1 MAAEHLVAGGRFER
15 PMAKA
20 YETLLV
26 TRPFPQLIFKKH
38 LVAGAGFEP
47 AISGL

>member
-1 MAAEHLVAGGRFER
+1 MQKWNLVAGERFER

-26 TRPFPQLIFKKH
+26 TRPYPQ
-38 LVAGAGFEP
+38 
-47 AISGL
+47 